1 MILIIGTGRSG
12 THWVAHLLQ
21 SHGECAGLLEAEPIF
36 SYATQMALNPALCS
50 ELMPRIIEEYKAEVK
65 KTAPRIFFDKSH
77 PNIWNAEALADAFPT
92 ARFIGTDRSVFGTV
106 ASMLDHGGVQDWIRR
121 WREYP
126 VPNRFLGIDERNQDI
141 YPSLSLEEQCALRW
155 KSHDRRMKDLA
166 DILGNRLHVI
176 NYETLHAHPR
186 AELERLQA
194 FLRLRTAFPAPEIRQ
209 ASRDSWKTRLSPEQ
223 IARIER
229 IVSA

>member
-21 SHGECAGLLEAEPIF
+21 SHGECAGLIEAEPIF

-141 YPSLSLEEQCALRW
+141 YPSLSLEEQCALSRGQAGVPRFVENASKPGADRKDRAHRLGVALSPQKHPMCPEAISANGAFLTHRW
-155 KSHDRRMKDLA
+155 RSG
-166 DILGNRLHVI
+166 GNRT
-176 NYETLHAHPR
+176 NPDASS
-186 AELERLQA
+186 A
-194 FLRLRTAFPAPEIRQ
+194 IR
-209 ASRDSWKTRLSPEQ
+209 
-223 IARIER
+223 
-229 IVSA
+229 